1 MNRETL
7 RNKLNEVEQTVKWKR
22 PDDTM
27 RFRYGLPKDD
37 VVVYARSVKQLTLDE
52 WFDLDNQTP
61 SKKVTLDNWF
71 DLDNQTTSNNIWDFD
86 ITIHTSVLIKNTTD
100 EVVNLILKELPA

>member
-37 VVVYARSVKQLTLDE
+37 VVVYARSVKQLTLD
-52 WFDLDNQTP
+52 
-61 SKKVTLDNWF
+61 NWF

-100 EVVNLILKELPA
+100 EVVNLVLKELPA

>member
-52 WFDLDNQTP
+52 WFDLDNQT
-61 SKKVTLDNWF
+61 
-71 DLDNQTTSNNIWDFD
+71 TSNNIWDFD

-100 EVVNLILKELPA
+100 EVVNLVLKELPA